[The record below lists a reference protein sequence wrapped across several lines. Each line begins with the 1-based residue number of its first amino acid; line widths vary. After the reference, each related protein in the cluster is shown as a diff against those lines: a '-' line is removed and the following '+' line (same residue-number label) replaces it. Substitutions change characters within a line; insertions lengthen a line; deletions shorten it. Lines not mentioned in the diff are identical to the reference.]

1 MEHVMKSETASPACA
16 CASNPV
22 ARALAAAA
30 VASSTG
36 PSNFH
41 DELDWHIRQAKHTA
55 GFLVDVFSQADLH
68 RSIDFLPEHLHGVTV
83 LLANELQTIE
93 CLHTA
98 LHEVLN
104 EGARS

>member
-1 MEHVMKSETASPACA
+1 MKSETASPACV
-16 CASNPV
+16 CASNPIV
-22 ARALAAAA
+22 RALAAAA
-30 VASSTG
+30 ASSTG
-36 PSNFH
+36 NSNFQ
-41 DELDWHIRQAKHTA
+41 DELDWHIRQAKHTV